1 MKSKLHLD
9 AEIYQELID
18 FYGGVFSLT
27 PLYAKIYA
35 YLAFDFEKNG
45 LAFDELVETFCA
57 SKSSISASINFL
69 LNANLIKT
77 VNKIDERKRYFV
89 FNADFVKFR
98 FEEFVNRLKREIE
111 VLDQLNNYR
120 ESQLES
126 SQLSERYSI
135 YRRLLEK
142 NIENIE
148 NTLNKL

>member
-27 PLYAKIYA
+27 PLSAKIYA

-89 FNADFVKFR
+89 FNDDFVKFR
-98 FEEFVNRLKREIE
+98 FEEIVNRLKREIKI
-111 VLDQLNNYR
+111 LDQLNNYR

-126 SQLSERYSI
+126 SQLSERYSV

>member
-1 MKSKLHLD
+1 MKSKLNLD

-27 PLYAKIYA
+27 PLSAKIYA

-89 FNADFVKFR
+89 FNDDFVKFR
-98 FEEFVNRLKREIE
+98 FEEIVNRLKREIKI
-111 VLDQLNNYR
+111 LDHLNNYR

-135 YRRLLEK
+135 YRNLLEK